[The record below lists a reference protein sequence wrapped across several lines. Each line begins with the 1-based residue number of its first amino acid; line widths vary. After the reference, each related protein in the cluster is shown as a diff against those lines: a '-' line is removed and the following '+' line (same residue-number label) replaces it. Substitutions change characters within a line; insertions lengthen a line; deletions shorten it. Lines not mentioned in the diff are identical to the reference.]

1 MKTRRVFKIYERKR
15 ASGSTGYRVDM
26 GEVNGKRTFKSFGNL
41 GAAEAFRNQCIAQEA
56 DRKPLVLQE
65 FNAATRHTILAA
77 MEKLRQHGATIT
89 EAVDFFLK
97 HSKPTKGS
105 ITIQE
110 LIDHWLKVKKGAGM
124 SKKYL
129 TNSERSFLRPFKD
142 HVKNCKVTDVTKE
155 IGQKYLYSHQRAWN
169 NVTLA
174 SHLRHLSTL
183 FNFAVHEG
191 YSTYNPFNK
200 VQKPKKEA
208 STAKH
213 KVMPVAAVQAL
224 LQYALDTDH
233 KAECASL
240 VLTYFCGVR
249 MEEVTRI
256 KWEDVK
262 LEENPPIIIVDY
274 PKITHQRRINT
285 LSDNAVEWLKLCK
298 STGDVAPPNYIERMR
313 RLRQRFNRDCK
324 KQIEAEQHPIDDT
337 GAKKKKPRKQYYFPE
352 NVDLSYHQNS
362 ARICFASYH
371 IAAFEDPAKTSLLLG
386 HQNSALLWNTYRAL
400 VTKAEAEKYW
410 RIKPGHDVTIEEPY
424 DPTARFKRV
433 AEALNAPAPVANE

>member
-1 MKTRRVFKIYERKR
+1 MWISGKI
-15 ASGSTGYRVDM
+15 D
-26 GEVNGKRTFKSFGNL
+26 GKRRFKDFSNKEE
-41 GAAEAFRNQCIAQEA
+41 AEAFRNSCILQEA
-56 DRKPLVLQE
+56 DKKPLVLQE
-65 FNAATRHTILAA
+65 FDAATRHTVLANL
-77 MEKLRQHGATIT
+77 ERLKKHGASLT

-97 HSKPTKGS
+97 HSRPTKGS
-105 ITIQE
+105 ITLEE
-110 LIDHWLKVKKGAGM
+110 LIKQWLKVKRGAGM
-124 SKKYL
+124 TEKYL
-129 TNSERSFLRPFKD
+129 SNAERCFFVPFKD
-142 HVKNCKVTDVTKE
+142 HVNNCKVTDITKE
-155 IGQKYLYSHQRAWN
+155 IGQKYLYSHQKQWN

-208 STAKH
+208 STAKD

-224 LQYALDTDH
+224 LQYALDTKH
-233 KAECASL
+233 YAECASL

-256 KWEDVK
+256 KWTDIK
-262 LEENPPIIIVDY
+262 LEEDPAIIVIDY

-285 LSDNAVEWLKLCK
+285 LSDNAVEWLKRCK
-298 STGDVAPPNYIERMR
+298 DKDTEKDKRKRKDKDKGSVAPRNYVAWMQ
-313 RLRQRFNRDCK
+313 RLRQRFNRDVE
-324 KQIEAEQHPIDDT
+324 KQREAEKHPQPLKQSKR
-337 GAKKKKPRKQYYFPE
+337 AKTLKTYNFPKD
-352 NVDLSYHQNS
+352 VDLSYHQNS

-400 VTKAEAEKYW
+400 VTKDEAEKYW
-410 RIKPGHDVTIEEPY
+410 RIRPDTDATFERVI
-424 DPTARFKRV
+424 DPEDRWRRLA
-433 AEALNAPAPVANE
+433 ASLNAPAPVAAE

>member
-1 MKTRRVFKIYERKR
+1 
-15 ASGSTGYRVDM
+15 
-26 GEVNGKRTFKSFGNL
+26 
-41 GAAEAFRNQCIAQEA
+41 
-56 DRKPLVLQE
+56 VLQE
-65 FNAATRHTILAA
+65 FDAATRHTVLAA
-77 MEKLRQHGATIT
+77 LEKLKLHGANIT

-97 HSKPTKGS
+97 HSRPTKGS
-105 ITIQE
+105 ITIGE
-110 LIDHWLKVKKGAGM
+110 LIKQWLKVKRGAGM
-124 SKKYL
+124 TEKYL
-129 TNSERSFLRPFKD
+129 QNAKRCFLLPFKD
-142 HVKNCKVTDVTKE
+142 HVNDCKVTDITKE
-155 IGQKYLYSHQRAWN
+155 IGQKYLYSHQAHWN

-208 STAKH
+208 STAKE

-224 LQYALDTDH
+224 LQYALDTEH

-256 KWEDVK
+256 KWEDIK
-262 LEENPPIIIVDY
+262 LEEEIPIIVIDY

-285 LSDNAVEWLKLCK
+285 LSDNAIEWLKKCK
-298 STGDVAPPNYIERMR
+298 DKGDVAPPNYIERMQ
-313 RLRQRFNRDCK
+313 RLRQRFIRDQK
-324 KQIEAEQHPIDDT
+324 KQIEAEKQPKDET
-337 GAKKKKPRKQYYFPE
+337 GTRKKKPRKEYYFPKG
-352 NVDLSYHQNS
+352 VDLSYHQNS

-371 IAAFEDPAKTSLLLG
+371 IAAYGKPGETSLMLG

-400 VTKAEAEKYW
+400 VTKGDAEKYW
-410 RIKPGHDVTIEEPY
+410 RIKPGHDATVDIPI
-424 DPTARFKRV
+424 DPKQRFKRV
-433 AEALNAPAPVANE
+433 AKAVNAPAPLPLASE